1 MEPIGRIKAGKQNLG
16 CCNSAK
22 WAPLRMRD
30 NEGAQE
36 GLGGY
41 MVLFL
46 VPMLV
51 TYVVGLPQAVY

>member
-1 MEPIGRIKAGKQNLG
+1 
-16 CCNSAK
+16 
-22 WAPLRMRD
+22 MRD